1 MTLTMGIL
9 SRLVRKVKNFV
20 TLDNGRRFRFVQA
33 FILTGFYRAFIL
45 FMPFNKL
52 KTKMGKVKT
61 ESPKEVDIE
70 GHRKAREVR
79 WAVLEAARHTPWESK
94 CLVQALTASKMM
106 KLKGISTTIYLGVR
120 KNEKD
125 EMLAHAWVRCG
136 SFYITGGEI
145 RSEYVVVAKFAS

>member
-9 SRLVRKVKNFV
+9 SESARKLKTFA
-20 TLDNGRRFRFVQA
+20 TLDNGKRFRFVQA
-33 FILTGFYRAFIL
+33 FIFTGFYRAFIL

-52 KTKMGKVKT
+52 KTKMGKLKT

-70 GHRKAREVR
+70 AHRKAREVR

-94 CLVQALTASKMM
+94 CLVQALAASKMM
-106 KLKGISTTIYLGVR
+106 KLRGVSTTIYLGVR
-120 KNEKD
+120 KNHKD

-145 RSEYVVVAKFAS
+145 RNEYAVVAKFAS